1 MVDAQGAEVLGDA
14 GNLQLQDKNGQI
26 LSSSAQRDI
35 QQNGQK
41 AAVGTY
47 DYRLTSGVNNDGLY
61 IGYGLTGFNDKICA
75 LNTFEYDRDGNNV
88 SGILTRWRQFGKRY
102 FWPHLLLGMVAASLG
117 LPALSNAAE
126 PNAPAKATTRNHE
139 PSAKVN
145 FGQLALLEANTRRPN
160 SNYSVD
166 YWHQHAIRTVIR
178 HLSFAMAPQ
187 TLPVAEESLPLQAQH
202 LALLDTLSA
211 LLTQEGT
218 PSMKISSG

>member
-1 MVDAQGAEVLGDA
+1 
-14 GNLQLQDKNGQI
+14 
-26 LSSSAQRDI
+26 
-35 QQNGQK
+35 
-41 AAVGTY
+41 
-47 DYRLTSGVNNDGLY
+47 
-61 IGYGLTGFNDKICA
+61 
-75 LNTFEYDRDGNNV
+75 
-88 SGILTRWRQFGKRY
+88 
-102 FWPHLLLGMVAASLG
+102 MVAASLG
-117 LPALSNAAE
+117 CLRSATPPNQTRPQKRQPA
-126 PNAPAKATTRNHE
+126 NHE

-218 PSMKISSG
+218 PYEKGYRIDYAHFTHKQKSARPSG

>member
-1 MVDAQGAEVLGDA
+1 MLWTA
-14 GNLQLQDKNGQI
+14 
-26 LSSSAQRDI
+26 
-35 QQNGQK
+35 
-41 AAVGTY
+41 
-47 DYRLTSGVNNDGLY
+47 
-61 IGYGLTGFNDKICA
+61 GFNDKICA

-126 PNAPAKATTRNHE
+126 PNAPAK
-139 PSAKVN
+139 
-145 FGQLALLEANTRRPN
+145 EANTRRPN

-218 PSMKISSG
+218 PSEKGYRIDYAHFTPQAKFSTPVWISQAQGIRAGPQRLS